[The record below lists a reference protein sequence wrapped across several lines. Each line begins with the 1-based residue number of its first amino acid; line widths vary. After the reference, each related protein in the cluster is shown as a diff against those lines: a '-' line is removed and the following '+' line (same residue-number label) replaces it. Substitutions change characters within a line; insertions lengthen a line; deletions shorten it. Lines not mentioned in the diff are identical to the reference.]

1 MEAVIYLRQSLD
13 RTGAGLAV
21 ARQREACEALC
32 TSRGWKIVGVY
43 TDNDT
48 SASGKVARP
57 GFEKAFSHVT
67 GAPDCVLVA
76 YAIDRLT
83 RNLPDLVR
91 LIETDMKVATV
102 ADGLDMSTDTGQM
115 VAGILGLVA
124 RGEIKRKGTRQVLAN
139 QQRAL
144 AGKRQ
149 TGGNRPFGYCDDFT
163 TVHPQEGPAIE
174 AACVLLLGG
183 GTVSGVAREWSKLGL
198 RPPQAPY
205 GPLVQNPWR
214 RESVRQILMNPAI
227 AGKRAYHGEIV
238 ADGDWEPIVSEP
250 TWQAVRALLSDP
262 SRKRPRGVRT
272 LGGGLFQC
280 RCGNQVEG
288 SPTSHGAPGYRC
300 KLATRTNPGP
310 HVSTGMAREID
321 EYVTK
326 IVIGLLATQPEL
338 FTANVEVDVI
348 GLNAEKVAIR
358 TRLEELAGDYALGD
372 LPKSALMKASDK
384 AESRIAEL
392 DAQLLDAGRG
402 SVFEGLTGASADAW
416 RGLDLSRQRAVI
428 EALMTVTINP
438 VGRGARRP
446 KVEAIVSVTP
456 REQAG

>member
-32 TSRGWKIVGVY
+32 AARGWKIVGVY

-57 GFEKAFSHVT
+57 GFEKAFAHVT
-67 GAPDCVLVA
+67 QAPGLVLVA

-91 LIETDMKVATV
+91 IIETDMKVCTV

-149 TGGNRPFGYCDDFT
+149 TGGHRPFGWCDDFT
-163 TVHPQEGPAIE
+163 TVHPQEAPAIE
-174 AACVLLLGG
+174 AAAVLLLGG
-183 GTVSGVAREWSKLGL
+183 GSISGVAREWAKLGL

-205 GPLVQNPWR
+205 GPLVEMPWS
-214 RESVRQILMNPAI
+214 RESVRQIMLNPAV
-227 AGKRAYHGEIV
+227 AGLRAYHGEIV
-238 ADGDWEPIVSEP
+238 ADGDWEPVLSVP
-250 TWQAVRALLSDP
+250 TWQAFCALLTEP
-262 SRKRPRGVRT
+262 SRKRPQGVRT

-300 KLATRTNPGP
+300 KLSTRTNPGP

-321 EYVTK
+321 EYVTE
-326 IVIGLLATQPEL
+326 IVIGLLATQPGL
-338 FTANVEVDVI
+338 FTVNPEVDVT

-358 TRLEELAGDYALGD
+358 TRLAELAGDYALGD
-372 LPKSALMKASDK
+372 LPKSALMKATER
-384 AESRIAEL
+384 AETRLGEI

-416 RGLDLSRQRAVI
+416 KGLDLSRKRAVI
-428 EALMTVTINP
+428 DALMVVAINP

-446 KVEAIVSVTP
+446 KVETIVTVSPKQT
-456 REQAG
+456 E